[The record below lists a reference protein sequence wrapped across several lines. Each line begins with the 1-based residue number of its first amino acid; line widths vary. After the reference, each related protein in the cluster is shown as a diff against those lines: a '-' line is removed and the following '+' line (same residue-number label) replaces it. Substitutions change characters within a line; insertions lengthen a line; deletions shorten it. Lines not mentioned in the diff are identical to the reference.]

1 MNIVILGPGAI
12 GALWATHFHHA
23 GHKVSVWSTSK
34 ASELVI
40 TLDNRPSIPFLNC
53 DLLSVRQADLILVT
67 VKAWQVE
74 KALAPLQD
82 DINADTIIMLMHN
95 GMGSAEATAKRFAAN
110 PLILATTTHGAYK
123 PEPLRVLHTGQGQT
137 HIGGYNST
145 GKQCQF
151 LADVMDHAL
160 PRVLWNN
167 TIEQAL
173 WTKLAINCAINPLT
187 AIEKIT
193 NGELSHPRY
202 QVQLAALLDEVCQV
216 LNAEG
221 IPCQRAELTQTV
233 NEVIQAT
240 ASNHS
245 SMQQDIAHQ
254 RRSEIDFISGYLIE
268 RAAVH
273 GINTPVNQHL
283 YQQIKQIEQS
293 WKQQ

>member
-1 MNIVILGPGAI
+1 MNIVIVGPGAI
-12 GALWATHFHHA
+12 GSLWATKLKAA
-23 GHKVSVWSTSK
+23 GHNISLWSTS
-34 ASELVI
+34 SEK
-40 TLDNRPSIPFLNC
+40 TLALQLDDQHPLHFINRN
-53 DLLSVRQADLILVT
+53 LSAIEQADLILVT
-67 VKAWQVE
+67 VKAWQVDQ
-74 KALAPLQD
+74 ALTPLQD
-82 DINADTIIMLMHN
+82 DINADTMIMLMHN
-95 GMGSAEATAKRFAAN
+95 GMGSAETTAKRFAAN

-160 PRVLWNN
+160 PRVVWNN

-187 AIEKIT
+187 AIEQIT

-202 QVQLAALLDEVCQV
+202 QTQLSALLDEVSLV
-216 LNAEG
+216 LEAEG
-221 IPCQRAELTQTV
+221 IPCQRSELTQTV

-268 RAAVH
+268 RAAIH